1 MMAAVSVTA
10 AKVCSPSL
18 YFPLSSSFHGTFS
31 SPVLTDALRVNQI
44 GLTTK
49 KAKPKQAKPAKR
61 ALVPARDREA
71 EPEEHVTS
79 EHVQPVE
86 VFVDNVAYIVDANVH

>member
-1 MMAAVSVTA
+1 M
-10 AKVCSPSL
+10 
-18 YFPLSSSFHGTFS
+18 
-31 SPVLTDALRVNQI
+31 LTDALRVNQF
-44 GLTTK
+44 GLTK
-49 KAKPKQAKPAKR
+49 MKAKPKQAKPAKR
-61 ALVPARDREA
+61 ALVPAREA